1 MIIEPI
7 QAEGGD
13 RYGTSYFFQNLQ
25 KIAKENN
32 ILFIVDEVQTGFNFI

>member
-13 RYGTSYFFQNLQ
+13 RHASPEFFR
-25 KIAKENN
+25 IAADCFGQGSH
-32 ILFIVDEVQTGFNFI
+32 LHC